1 MISPSK
7 FTKAYEKQEKINFS
21 NGQKRAHKWEKRIKQ
36 KEEGHVYY
44 SAMTE
49 GEKAERDRL
58 LKEAQE
64 GADFKEELK
73 REFDKIAK
81 TSAVSEFGAFAREF
95 GYQD

>member
-1 MISPSK
+1 
-7 FTKAYEKQEKINFS
+7 
-21 NGQKRAHKWEKRIKQ
+21 
-36 KEEGHVYY
+36 
-44 SAMTE
+44 MTE

-58 LKEAQE
+58 LKEARE